1 MYGFAEG
8 GVVLW
13 VILALGAGEVL
24 VFFERLLHM
33 RRAAINPADFLKGV
47 RTILGRGNIGEAVAI
62 CEDTPG
68 PVAALVRTAIEHRH
82 EAQRQIRE
90 AVDGTGRAELVR
102 LERRIGTVATIT
114 YTAPLLGLLGTV
126 LGIIETVLVLHTQ
139 VPLVD
144 ASQVTGGLLQAL
156 TTTAAGLLVAA
167 PGYAMYN
174 LLVARIDRIALDM
187 EAAATEIVAFLTTP
201 AEEHPAARRAPR
213 QET

>member
-1 MYGFAEG
+1 MYGIAEG

-13 VILALGAGEVL
+13 VILVLGLVEGG

-33 RRAAINPADFLKGV
+33 RRAAINYADFLKGI
-47 RTILGRGNIGEAVAI
+47 RTILSRGNVGEAVAI

-82 EAQRQIRE
+82 ELRRQIRE

-102 LERRIGTVATIT
+102 LERRIGTIATIT

-126 LGIIETVLVLHTQ
+126 LGIVETVLVLQTQ

-144 ASQVTGGLLQAL
+144 AAQVTDGLLQAL
-156 TTTAAGLLVAA
+156 TTTAAGLLVAV

-201 AEEHPAARRAPR
+201 GGETPTASRAQQEE
-213 QET
+213 